1 MGAPTMVESQQE
13 AEQLIRAYG
22 DLWNEQDYD
31 RLQDVVAESFTG
43 VFPEVEANVQ
53 GRDGL
58 EEWMREFSSA
68 FPDFQVDIQ
77 DLIAQDDTVVAEGIY
92 TMTHTGE
99 FEGIPPTEREL
110 EIPAMAKFHIE
121 DGKVTEH
128 REYHDRHALLE
139 QLGVAEA

>member
-1 MGAPTMVESQQE
+1 MVETQQE
-13 AEQLIRAYG
+13 GEQLIQAYG
-22 DLWNEQDYD
+22 ELWNEQAYD
-31 RLQDVVAESFTG
+31 RLPEIIAESFRG
-43 VFPEVEANVQ
+43 VFPEVEEDVR

-68 FPDFQVDIQ
+68 FPDFQVEIQ
-77 DLIAQDDTVVAEGIY
+77 DLITRDDTVVAEGVY

-99 FEGIPPTEREL
+99 FEGIAPTEREV
-110 EIPAMAKFHIE
+110 EIPAMAKFRIE
-121 DGKVTEH
+121 DGKVKEH